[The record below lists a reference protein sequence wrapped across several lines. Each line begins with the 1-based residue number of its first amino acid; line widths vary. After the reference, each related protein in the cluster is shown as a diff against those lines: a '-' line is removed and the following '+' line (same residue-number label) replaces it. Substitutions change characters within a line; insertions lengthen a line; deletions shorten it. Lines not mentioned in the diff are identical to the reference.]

1 MIFVQLQVFFA
12 KSEYFKQLNFVWNT
26 DDNENLLALGKFFS
40 SNHWKLSMFSASEI
54 TFQSV
59 LFLFFFLGE
68 KKQMHDFYKERG
80 LEVPKPGEL

>member
-1 MIFVQLQVFFA
+1 
-12 KSEYFKQLNFVWNT
+12 
-26 DDNENLLALGKFFS
+26 
-40 SNHWKLSMFSASEI
+40 MFLASEI

-59 LFLFFFLGE
+59 LCFFFFFLGE